1 MSACWFWVLLF
12 LAGCSGGEDP
22 VEELVEDLN
31 RYPEYSLIL
40 EDLREEEGF
49 FPDYFL
55 RFKILTA
62 AGKEAA
68 GRDTLVWEEKLSEEY
83 QVSEEVYG
91 QYENYLGMVVAS
103 KTAEGRL
110 TGPGQAHPPGYQH
123 VGNPQYGSWDNGGFW
138 QFFGP
143 YMMMSQLMGGWRVN
157 RADYGDYRRS
167 YENGQPYSG
176 PNTGGRTPFGTGGTT
191 VERNRPEFFKR
202 YQQRLG
208 SPRFQERVQ
217 SRMGRGGSSWGSG
230 SARSGK

>member
-1 MSACWFWVLLF
+1 MIPLVGLWLL
-12 LAGCSGGEDP
+12 LAGCGEDNDP
-22 VEELVEDLN
+22 VEDLVKDLN

-62 AGKEAA
+62 SGPPVA
-68 GRDTLVWEEKLSEEY
+68 GRDTTVYEERLSEEY
-83 QVSEEVYG
+83 QVSEEVYA

-103 KTAEGRL
+103 KTAEGR
-110 TGPGQAHPPGYQH
+110 TSGPGQAHPPGYQY
-123 VGNPQYGSWDNGGFW
+123 VDNPRYGSWDSGGFW

-143 YMMMSQLMGGWRVN
+143 YMMMSQMMGGWRVN
-157 RADYGDYRRS
+157 RGDYGDYRRTHES
-167 YENGQPYSG
+167 GQPYAG

-191 VERNRPEFFKR
+191 IERNRPEFFKR

-208 SPRFQERVQ
+208 GTRFRERAQ
-217 SRMGRGGSSWGSG
+217 SRMGRGSSSWGSG
-230 SARSGK
+230 SVRAGK